1 MRVVDTLEM
10 ERLAVGTLLASAR
23 GDLDAVARLIA
34 PLEREELMGC
44 LAYCARF
51 AVSQAAQSGRNGK
64 ARHVQHVLGNLDGR
78 NIFFFT
84 APDAA

>member
-51 AVSQAAQSGRNGK
+51 AVSQAAQDAPALDRFVASLQRY
-64 ARHVQHVLGNLDGR
+64 AVVLADRGP
-78 NIFFFT
+78 
-84 APDAA
+84 APG